1 MDMNPPPRPSGG
13 IPPYTTPPTPPPYR
27 PQDAPTYHEYGAAPA
42 TQYASVGVRFIAVL
56 LDGLIIGIPLLI
68 IEVVLGLYG
77 SPVAALLSAI
87 AYFLYEGLMLANQNG
102 QTIGKKVLN
111 IRVVSADGQPL
122 TMNKTFT
129 RAGVKAVLSVLS
141 SIKPP
146 VTSVLGILSLLD
158 YLWPFWDANKQT
170 WHDKAAGTYVV
181 KA

>member
-1 MDMNPPPRPSGG
+1 MSMNPPSQTPGG
-13 IPPYTTPPTPPPYR
+13 IPPYTPPPYV
-27 PQDAPTYHEYGAAPA
+27 PQGAPAPQWQGTAPT
-42 TQYASVGVRFIAVL
+42 TQYASIGVRFVAVL
-56 LDGLIIGIPLLI
+56 LDGLIVGIPMLI
-68 IEVVLGLYG
+68 IEAVLGLYG

-87 AYFLYEGLMLANQNG
+87 AYFLYEGLLLAYQNG
-102 QTIGKKVLN
+102 QTIGKKVMSV
-111 IRVVSADGQPL
+111 RVVSVDGQAL

-129 RAGVKAVLSVLS
+129 RSGVKAVLSVLG

-146 VTSVLGILSLLD
+146 ITTVLGILSLLD

>member
-1 MDMNPPPRPSGG
+1 MSTNPPEQSPEG
-13 IPPYTTPPTPPPYR
+13 IPPYTPPPYT
-27 PQDAPTYHEYGAAPA
+27 PQASPPYAPA
-42 TQYASVGVRFIAVL
+42 TPSIEYASIGVRFVAVL

-68 IEVVLGLYG
+68 ISLILSFYS
-77 SPVAALLSAI
+77 SPLAAVINAL
-87 AYFLYEGLMLANQNG
+87 AYFLYEGLMLFYQNG
-102 QTIGKKVLN
+102 QTIGKKLMS
-111 IRVVSADGQPL
+111 IRVVSVDGQPL

-129 RAGVKAVLSVLS
+129 RSGVKAVLSVLS

-146 VTSVLGILSLLD
+146 VTSILGILSLLD